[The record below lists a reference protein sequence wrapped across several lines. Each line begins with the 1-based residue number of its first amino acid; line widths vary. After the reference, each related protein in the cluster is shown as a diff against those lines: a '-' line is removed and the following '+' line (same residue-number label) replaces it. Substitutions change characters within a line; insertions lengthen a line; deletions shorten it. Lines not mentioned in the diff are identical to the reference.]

1 MYNCEVNIIIASN
14 RSEQFNHFITTYDTN
29 FESTEHFISNIISDL
44 NKKKKGEILMKPTLN
59 LNLMHD
65 NLNDFELLQQV
76 STKILHKKIYKL
88 MLIKNT

>member
-44 NKKKKGEILMKPTLN
+44 NKKEGGNTDEAN
-59 LNLMHD
+59 VE
-65 NLNDFELLQQV
+65 FEF
-76 STKILHKKIYKL
+76 
-88 MLIKNT
+88 NA